1 MQDTTR
7 PTVVVLESISSDVL
21 FGVSGGC
28 HKRACACPA
37 PAPAAPAP
45 APAGPIMQVLQM
57 PAMVQPQPQPMPQAV
72 PPPMPSGPEVSTR
85 VSINGQP
92 A

>member
-7 PTVVVLESISSDVL
+7 PTVSVLESISPDVL
-21 FGVSGGC
+21 FSVSGGC
-28 HKRACACPA
+28 KKRCAPPAPA

-45 APAGPIMQVLQM
+45 TPIMQVMQ
-57 PAMVQPQPQPMPQAV
+57 VQAAPQPLPQALP
-72 PPPMPSGPEVSTR
+72 PPPMSSGPEVSTS